1 MIINR
6 KAYRCGIFYI
16 ESRVYNLEVFILNK
30 QRPLVGIIL
39 NEADKEFYSR
49 SIYCLQKE
57 LFGADIDV
65 AIFSSALSI
74 DNKGYSR
81 ADTAVYDLISSD
93 LLDGLMIYPSSIYA
107 NDERKQEILDRLR
120 KCGKPIVICD
130 ASIDGIISETYNY
143 SDSVDCIVG
152 HVLSV
157 HGARTVDYVGGPDD
171 FYHNLLDKY
180 FLSSFQKLGCELPPS
195 RIHHGS
201 DWDSGYDK
209 IVDEILANG
218 LPEAVVCCSNISAAG
233 VISELTSRG
242 YEVPEQ
248 VIVTG
253 FSKNEPYS
261 CDDYIGV
268 TSILRDSCALSVN
281 AARRMISMLKG
292 IDFVASTASEYTLE
306 LGVSCGCQ
314 KSNMS
319 NLSKYAVN
327 TTTDYLNGFSSP
339 YNFMAEDLINSDSLE
354 NYLWNLNWYT
364 YFLGDFKGFWICLSH
379 NCMHKSEPTLGLSE
393 KMDLVFSRCGDN
405 QSVDFERSFRLNDML
420 PAITEPR
427 EKPASFIFTTL
438 QFFGN
443 VYGYMVVSYGDDG
456 RVYDRNFVKW
466 TRTAVCA
473 LVQQHKRIL
482 YNDSVIDSQVRDS
495 LTGLLNMRGY
505 YRIMK
510 ARCGKFD
517 DSSKIMRIVS
527 VDVENLKEINE
538 AYGYAEGDKVLTRI
552 GLILSRCAEDND
564 ICVRVNGDE
573 FFIAGILNENSLR
586 DTVLENIEHSIEMFN
601 ADNSKYGISLYTARV
616 TAPLTSAD
624 VLETLPYEA
633 SYQRKLNK
641 DGHAIMHKT
650 TDVVE
655 ESYDPEERL
664 QVVRLLNENLFTYD
678 FQPIVDAKTGFIYAY
693 EALMRSGSQFRISP
707 LSILNHAQ
715 ALDRLKEIEKYTM
728 GNVFGIL
735 KMNMDTLGKKLLFIN
750 SIPSCTLSDS
760 DFEELYKLYGD
771 VMDRAVIEFTE
782 QTEASEQQ
790 LATLLERS
798 KRAGFKIAV
807 DDYGTGYSNISNL
820 LTFLPNCVKIDRS
833 LIMNIHKDKRKQHFT
848 KNIIDYAHDNNFMA
862 LAEGVELSEELKMVI
877 SMGVDL
883 IQGYYTGR
891 PLPVFAS
898 EIKREVFDEIREY
911 NRLFETKRPRKTFF
925 AGAEKEISLMT
936 LDFDNYTE
944 IIVSKNEYTLKGT
957 PNYSSEIVVRVIDGI
972 ECKLNL
978 VDIDMK
984 NESASAC
991 IIVGKNSRVTLNI
1004 CGAVNISGAIEVPE
1018 SAELEIIG
1026 SGSLSMTS
1034 TYNHT
1039 YAIGTSHNRSHG
1051 NISVKLDNRLGIHLE
1066 SDKSIAIGGGFNG
1079 SDTKI
1084 VIEAKELMIEQL
1096 GKESIGIG
1104 SLNGDTDITIRNTNV
1119 TLISHSAENLLVG
1132 SRKANSVVNFENSRL
1147 KAVASGDLV
1156 CFTGS
1161 RMDGT
1166 TQIKAERCEISVL
1179 LNGKTIHAFGSDEG
1193 AADVEL
1199 SNCVLDIHCSGAA
1212 AVAIGS
1218 NSHKGRVSLSECEG
1232 QIFVNSGT
1240 YYVFGCEESSL
1251 LLENNSLEIH
1261 ENE

>member
-1 MIINR
+1 M
-6 KAYRCGIFYI
+6 
-16 ESRVYNLEVFILNK
+16 NK

-57 LFGADIDV
+57 LFAADIDV
-65 AIFSSALSI
+65 AIFSSALCI
-74 DNKGYSR
+74 DNKEYSR

-107 NDERKQEILDRLR
+107 NEERKQEVIEKIR
-120 KCGKPIVICD
+120 KCGKPVVICD
-130 ASIDGIISETYNY
+130 AVLEGIVSETYNY
-143 SDSVDCIVG
+143 KDAVDCIVG
-152 HVLSV
+152 HVLNT
-157 HGARTVDYVGGPDD
+157 HGAKVVDYVGGPDD
-171 FYHNLLDKY
+171 IYHNLLDEY
-180 FLSSFQKLGCELPPS
+180 FFGSFKTFGCELPVS
-195 RIHHGS
+195 RIHHGT
-201 DWDSGYDK
+201 DWDTGYDK
-209 IVDEILANG
+209 LVDEMVANG

-233 VISELTSRG
+233 IISELLSRG
-242 YEVPEQ
+242 YEVPGQ

-253 FSKNEPYS
+253 FAKNEPHY
-261 CDDYIGV
+261 CDDYIGL
-268 TSILRDSCALSVN
+268 TSIVRDSCALSVN

-292 IDFVASTASEYTLE
+292 KDFVASTAEEFTLE
-306 LGVSCGCQ
+306 LGISCGCK
-314 KSNMS
+314 KSNLA

-327 TTTDYLNGFSSP
+327 STTDFLNGFGSP
-339 YNFMAEDLINSDSLE
+339 YNFMAEELTGCDSLE
-354 NYLWNLNWYT
+354 SYLWKLNWYT
-364 YFLGDFKGFWICLSH
+364 HFLGDYKGLWICLSH
-379 NCMHKSEPTLGLSE
+379 NCMHESKPTVEFSE
-393 KMDLVFSRCGDN
+393 KMDLVLSRCDGKS
-405 QSVDFERSFRLNDML
+405 SVDFERSFRLNDLL

-427 EKPASFIFTTL
+427 EKPAAFIFTAL
-438 QFFGN
+438 HFCGN

-473 LVQQHKRIL
+473 LVQQHKHIL
-482 YNDSVIDSQVRDS
+482 YNDSVIDSQIRDS

-510 ARCGKFD
+510 AHCGKFD

-527 VDVENLKEINE
+527 VDVENLKGINE
-538 AYGYAEGDKVLTRI
+538 AYGYAEGDKVLSRI

-564 ICVRVNGDE
+564 ICVRVSGDE
-573 FFIAGILNENSLR
+573 FFVAGILNENSLR

-601 ADNSKYGISLYTARV
+601 AENAKYGISLYTARV
-616 TAPLTSAD
+616 SAPLTSPD

-633 SYQRKLNK
+633 SYQRKMNK
-641 DGHAIMHKT
+641 DSHAIMHKT
-650 TDVVE
+650 ADVTG

-693 EALMRSGSQFRISP
+693 EALMRSGSLFKISP
-707 LSILNHAQ
+707 ISILNHAQ
-715 ALDRLKEIEKYTM
+715 ALDRLLEIEKYTM

-735 KMNMDTLGKKLLFIN
+735 KKNIDNLGNKLLFIN

-798 KRAGFKIAV
+798 KRTGLKIAV

-820 LTFLPNCVKIDRS
+820 LTFMPNCVKIDRS

-862 LAEGVELSEELKMVI
+862 LAEGVELSEELKTVI
-877 SMGVDL
+877 SMGADL

-891 PLPVFAS
+891 PSPEFVT
-898 EIKREVFDEIREY
+898 EIRREVFDEIREY
-911 NRLFETKRPRKTFF
+911 NRLFENKRPRKTFF
-925 AGAEKEISLMT
+925 AGAEKEISLIT

-944 IIVSKNEYTLKGT
+944 IIVSKSEYTLKGT

-978 VDIDMK
+978 VDADMK

-1004 CGAVNISGAIEVPE
+1004 CGSVNISGSIEVPE
-1018 SAELEIIG
+1018 TAELEVVG
-1026 SGSLSMTS
+1026 SGSLSISS

-1051 NISVKLDNRLGIHLE
+1051 SISIKLDNRLGIHLE

-1079 SDTKI
+1079 SDAKI
-1084 VIEAKELMIEQL
+1084 CIEAKEFMIEQL

-1104 SLNGDTDITIRNTNV
+1104 SLNGDSDVTIRNTNI
-1119 TLISHSAENLLVG
+1119 TMISHSAENLLIG
-1132 SRKANSVVNFENSRL
+1132 SKKANSVADLENCKL
-1147 KAVASGDLV
+1147 KVVSSGDLV
-1156 CFTGS
+1156 CFAGS
-1161 RMDGT
+1161 RLEGNSRIRADKCDM
-1166 TQIKAERCEISVL
+1166 SVL

-1193 AADVEL
+1193 SADVEFT
-1199 SNCVLDIHCSGAA
+1199 SCTLDVHCSGAA
-1212 AVAIGS
+1212 AVAVGS
-1218 NSHKGRVSLSECEG
+1218 NSHKGRVRLSDCAG

-1240 YYVFGCEESSL
+1240 YYVFGCDDKSL
-1251 LLENNSLEIH
+1251 LLENNSIEIH